1 MIKNRQKKIYQ
12 VFLALTVVFTVL
24 VFLTIGFF
32 DSFGDSAPPIL
43 FLSFFL
49 GIVCLIC
56 TFIFL
61 KRSKEIEHAL
71 KDQSYIVQWD
81 YTAEKWKA
89 FMEKE
94 DDFRT
99 GERQVA
105 FFFLT
110 IITVIIFMMFVIF
123 GEEDAKLAMFLV
135 MLGLIVLY
143 AMAAFIVPWLIRKL
157 RKPEDVTILILPK
170 GVLLNKQFHSWD
182 FPMSK
187 LASATYEKK
196 PFQHLEIVYDFV
208 DRTGPRSY
216 TINVPVPEAVDE
228 KKALSVI
235 EDLKRSNGLV

>member
-1 MIKNRQKKIYQ
+1 MIKNRQKRIYR
-12 VFLALTVVFTVL
+12 VSLALTVTFTVL
-24 VFLTIGFF
+24 IFLTIGFF

-49 GIVCLIC
+49 GIVCLVC
-56 TFIFL
+56 TVIFL
-61 KRSKEIEHAL
+61 KRSREIDHAL
-71 KDQSYIVQWD
+71 TDQSYIVQWD
-81 YTAEKWKA
+81 YTGEKWNA

-99 GERQVA
+99 GQRKIT
-105 FFFLT
+105 FIFLT
-110 IITVIIFMMFVIF
+110 VITVIIFMMFVIF
-123 GEEDAKLAMFLV
+123 VEEEAKLAMFLV
-135 MLGLIVLY
+135 MLGLILLY
-143 AMAAFIVPWLIRKL
+143 AMAAFIVPWLLRKL
-157 RKPEDVTILILPK
+157 RKSEDVTVLILPK
-170 GVLLNKQFHSWD
+170 GVLLHKQFHSWD

-216 TINVPVPEAVDE
+216 TINIPIPDGVNEQ
-228 KKALSVI
+228 KAHSVI